1 MRAASFDPRGAMLSD
16 SVTFTDREGDSWLV
30 YVAGLPESPDR
41 WLWPR
46 TRLPGR
52 VLRFDSAVESRAA
65 QTRPAGAPYL
75 QDEQLQELLDHAR
88 PMAGL

>member
-30 YVAGLPESPDR
+30 YLAGLPESPDR

-75 QDEQLQELLDHAR
+75 QDERLQELLDHAQ

>member
-1 MRAASFDPRGAMLSD
+1 MQSAPFYPRGAVLSD
-16 SVTFTDREGDSWLV
+16 SVTFTDREGDRWLV
-30 YVAGLPESPDR
+30 YLAGLPQCPRR

-65 QTRPAGAPYL
+65 RTRPAGAPYL

-88 PMAGL
+88 PMAG

>member
-1 MRAASFDPRGAMLSD
+1 VLSD
-16 SVTFTDREGDSWLV
+16 TVTFTDREGDRWLV
-30 YVAGLPESPDR
+30 YLAGLPETPGR

-65 QTRPAGAPYL
+65 LTRPAGAPYL
-75 QDEQLQELLDHAR
+75 QDGQLQELLDHALL
-88 PMAGL
+88 MAG